1 MQKGTGI
8 CMVMETK
15 YFQWTFSKTRR
26 VPLMPEGDNEM
37 GNHLMKKW
45 CTEESVCVLLSKAD
59 WFKLRPLFQ
68 PYMRNHSTLIWERA
82 LLIT

>member
-1 MQKGTGI
+1 MGI

-15 YFQWTFSKTRR
+15 YFQRTFRKPRR

-37 GNHLMKKW
+37 GNHLMTKW
-45 CTEESVCVLLSKAD
+45 CTEVSVCVVFKTD

>member
-1 MQKGTGI
+1 
-8 CMVMETK
+8 MVMETK
-15 YFQWTFSKTRR
+15 YFQKTFSKTLS
-26 VPLMPEGDNEM
+26 VPLMPKGDNEM
-37 GNHLMKKW
+37 GNHLMTKW
-45 CTEESVCVLLSKAD
+45 CTEASVCGVFKTD